1 MLNRKHTK
9 RWVGRIW
16 FGLGENLVARN
27 LTTKIYSFWA
37 DEAAIS
43 SVEYAL
49 LLAFVATSIIMGA
62 EQLSTAVS
70 DEILAA
76 ASCFDGQVD
85 ANGGQGGG
93 TGAGGGSGG
102 GSGNG
107 GDQGDGFAIC

>member
-1 MLNRKHTK
+1 MINRKHTK
-9 RWVGRIW
+9 RCVGRIW

-27 LTTKIYSFWA
+27 LTRKIYSFWA

-49 LLAFVATSIIMGA
+49 LLAFVGASIIMGA

-70 DEILAA
+70 DEMIAT

>member
-1 MLNRKHTK
+1 METADSRH
-9 RWVGRIW
+9 
-16 FGLGENLVARN
+16 FPLGPASIYLKSTSNVEEP
-27 LTTKIYSFWA
+27 KIYSFWA

-49 LLAFVATSIIMGA
+49 LLAFVGASIIMGA

-70 DEILAA
+70 DEMIAT

-107 GDQGDGFAIC
+107 DDQGDGFAIC

>member
-1 MLNRKHTK
+1 M
-9 RWVGRIW
+9 
-16 FGLGENLVARN
+16 ARN
-27 LTTKIYSFWA
+27 LTRKIYSFWA

-49 LLAFVATSIIMGA
+49 LLAVIGAGIIMGA

-76 ASCFDGQVD
+76 ASCFGGQVD

-93 TGAGGGSGG
+93 IGAGGGSGS